1 MNIKQSQLV
10 AIIKEVV
17 RECIE
22 ERKDKWI
29 KGAVKPSHKGYCT
42 PMSKATCTPRRK
54 ALAQRFKK
62 GDLSEEQFITEWN
75 ALIAE
80 EKGDDKW
87 IQKAVDPS
95 HKGYCTPMTKDTC
108 TPHRKA
114 LAMRFKKGDIH
125 KDNMSEVAPPGFGP
139 DKEHSDIYNKLMKQ
153 YKGNPEAAYATMWKI
168 HNKIDEVLAEAGLT
182 SEKADS
188 EISPLEDII
197 KSVIKSGVKGK
208 AAIIKKAKELY
219 KQQISKHGAD
229 DDAVN
234 DMMSSEFP
242 EVNEASYKV
251 VSPNETDTAEE
262 DKARTIQ
269 TDPQVTEASY
279 KTVSPNE
286 TDTAAEPK
294 ARAIQTEPKVTENH
308 KVQHRSAKTVNDLD
322 NDPQNVRDP
331 EVPQA

>member
-29 KGAVKPSHKGYCT
+29 
-42 PMSKATCTPRRK
+42 
-54 ALAQRFKK
+54 
-62 GDLSEEQFITEWN
+62 
-75 ALIAE
+75 
-80 EKGDDKW
+80 
-87 IQKAVDPS
+87 QKAVDPS
-95 HKGYCTPMTKDTC
+95 HKGYCTPMTKATC

-114 LAMRFKKGDIH
+114 LAKRFKKG
-125 KDNMSEVAPPGFGP
+125 
-139 DKEHSDIYNKLMKQ
+139 
-153 YKGNPEAAYATMWKI
+153 
-168 HNKIDEVLAEAGLT
+168 IDEAGLT

-286 TDTAAEPK
+286 TDTAAEDK